1 MTRAA
6 VRLRPLAA
14 STVLALCVLALPSLA
29 AAKPP
34 EAKPARL
41 DTVARAGLDP
51 ARLAHIAPRMQELA
65 DANRIAGAVTLV
77 ARKGVVAHHEAVGY
91 QDLEA
96 KTPMSKDSIF
106 QIMSMT
112 KPVTGLAVM
121 MLAEDGRLGLLD
133 PVEKHLPE
141 FKGIKVSVNRG
152 ESGPDAGRLVD
163 PARLFTIRDLM
174 THTSGMGDYPP
185 ELEVYTKM
193 DRSLEETVKASA
205 KLPLL
210 FQPGERWSY
219 SNPGIATLGRIVEV
233 VSGKRYE
240 DFLKERLFEPLR
252 MKDTFFFPPAEK
264 TPRIALVY
272 RVDSGRLERA
282 PATILGGDSAKFR
295 AGAKY
300 PAPDFALY
308 STAPDLFRLHQMV
321 LDEGVF
327 EGRRYLSPA
336 SIRLMTAVQTGPMN
350 AGWRQGSGFG
360 LTYEVVRDA
369 MGTLL
374 FRSPGSFGHGGAFG
388 TDGWIDPTRRLVT
401 ILLIQRSGG
410 ADADERTALTAL
422 AASAVVD

>member
-1 MTRAA
+1 MACAA
-6 VRLRPLAA
+6 LRLRPLA
-14 STVLALCVLALPSLA
+14 LAPAFGLFALTLSSLA
-29 AAKPP
+29 AARPP

-65 DANRIAGAVTLV
+65 DAQRIAGAVTLV

-96 KTPMSKDSIF
+96 KTPMRKDSIF

-141 FKGIKVSVNRG
+141 FKGIKVSAHRG
-152 ESGPDAGRLVD
+152 ESGPDASRLEE
-163 PARLFTIRDLM
+163 PTRPFTIRDLM

-193 DRSLEETVKASA
+193 DRSLEETISASA

-219 SNPGIATLGRIVEV
+219 SNPGIAILGRIVEV

-240 DFLKERLFEPLR
+240 HFLKERLFEPLG

-264 TPRIALVY
+264 TSRIALVY
-272 RVDSGRLERA
+272 RVENGRLERA

-308 STAPDLFRLHQMV
+308 STATDLFRLHQMV

-336 SIRLMTAVQTGPMN
+336 SIRLMTTVHTGSLK
-350 AGWRQGSGFG
+350 AGWREGSGFG

-388 TDGWIDPTRRLVT
+388 TDGWIDPSRRLLT